1 MTDQITA
8 ELASPPASL
17 TMKSWDD
24 GSAHAETPS
33 PGADRF
39 ARQQSLVPQTRLQA
53 IQATVIGL
61 GAIGRQVALQLAAI
75 GCRKVQLFDFDQVDH
90 TNRTTQGYAFREVG
104 IAKVWA
110 ARTQMLAIEPDMR
123 IEVVEDCYRAKY
135 HVGDAVFCCVDSI
148 SARAAIWR
156 SAEPR
161 CRFWA
166 DGRMLGETIR
176 VLAVADAAGRNRY
189 PATLFAQSEAQQG
202 RCTSRSTIYAA
213 GIAAGLMLH
222 QLARW
227 LRDLPVDFDTTFNLL
242 AGEYTVD

>member
-1 MTDQITA
+1 MTEQNTA
-8 ELASPPASL
+8 ALLPSVSP
-17 TMKSWDD
+17 TMKAWD
-24 GSAHAETPS
+24 GNSADAKPS
-33 PGADRF
+33 SPQTDRF
-39 ARQQSLVPQTRLQA
+39 GRQQSLVPQTRLQA

-123 IEVVEDCYRAKY
+123 IEVVEDRYRAKY

-176 VLAVADAAGRNRY
+176 VLAVADARGRTRY

-242 AGEYTVD
+242 AGEYTVA